1 MAFGVVAL
9 VFLAYEVVERTWL
22 RGASPE
28 LLYALHRI
36 RGLFS
41 ALIAAGL
48 ASWLLL
54 RSAPPLLTEG
64 PGPAQPIADVRLSP
78 EEKQLNY
85 ARWFIRMR
93 WVAVLVSGVLVFA
106 VVEVAKLLPPDVAA
120 PLAGLIA
127 LLALLNLLYAAWLHR
142 GRVGAGFLA
151 VQACADLGIFV
162 ALLHFSGGLEN
173 PLAPLMLL
181 HVIIAG
187 IVLDSRRCYLV
198 AVAASTA
205 FALLALG
212 EWSGVLAHYT
222 LGVYPHYRHEVELI
236 HAAHDSLYVASDVAL
251 QTGTLLLVAFF
262 TTTLMER
269 VRGDE
274 RRLESFAD
282 QVIAQSQTLERA
294 LETTGTSLCVCDRQ
308 LKPFWVS
315 RGWALWQEEA
325 PKFCCG
331 PAAEAVAES
340 TLHDGRIRVEEV
352 TIESPNSISPDS
364 GRLGNPGA
372 RVFQL
377 TQAPLRDKEGDI
389 SHVVSLVRDITEE
402 KEVQARMIHANRLA
416 AVGEIAGQVA
426 HEVNNPIAIIGAKA
440 RLLLA
445 DDRIVLPPTA
455 RSELVKIADLSDR
468 VARIAQGLLS
478 YARSSPGPRALL
490 DIHIPILE
498 ALAYLEGRA
507 RDTNVRVDAPLAEDL
522 PLVHANA
529 AELEQVFLNLF
540 LNAFDAMPDGGE
552 LQLTARETVL
562 PNDGSTSALG
572 VVVQDTGIGIT
583 PELQGRVFEPFL
595 TTKPEGRGSGLGLS
609 ICLGLVRSHG
619 GMIAL
624 ESEPGRGTRVSVWL
638 PLRQERAGD
647 A

>member
-1 MAFGVVAL
+1 
-9 VFLAYEVVERTWL
+9 
-22 RGASPE
+22 
-28 LLYALHRI
+28 
-36 RGLFS
+36 
-41 ALIAAGL
+41 
-48 ASWLLL
+48 
-54 RSAPPLLTEG
+54 
-64 PGPAQPIADVRLSP
+64 
-78 EEKQLNY
+78 
-85 ARWFIRMR
+85 
-93 WVAVLVSGVLVFA
+93 
-106 VVEVAKLLPPDVAA
+106 
-120 PLAGLIA
+120 
-127 LLALLNLLYAAWLHR
+127 
-142 GRVGAGFLA
+142 
-151 VQACADLGIFV
+151 
-162 ALLHFSGGLEN
+162 
-173 PLAPLMLL
+173 
-181 HVIIAG
+181 
-187 IVLDSRRCYLV
+187 
-198 AVAASTA
+198 
-205 FALLALG
+205 
-212 EWSGVLAHYT
+212 
-222 LGVYPHYRHEVELI
+222 
-236 HAAHDSLYVASDVAL
+236 
-251 QTGTLLLVAFF
+251 
-262 TTTLMER
+262 
-269 VRGDE
+269 
-274 RRLESFAD
+274 
-282 QVIAQSQTLERA
+282 
-294 LETTGTSLCVCDRQ
+294 
-308 LKPFWVS
+308 
-315 RGWALWQEEA
+315 
-325 PKFCCG
+325 
-331 PAAEAVAES
+331 
-340 TLHDGRIRVEEV
+340 
-352 TIESPNSISPDS
+352 
-364 GRLGNPGA
+364 
-372 RVFQL
+372 
-377 TQAPLRDKEGDI
+377 
-389 SHVVSLVRDITEE
+389 
-402 KEVQARMIHANRLA
+402 MIHANRLA